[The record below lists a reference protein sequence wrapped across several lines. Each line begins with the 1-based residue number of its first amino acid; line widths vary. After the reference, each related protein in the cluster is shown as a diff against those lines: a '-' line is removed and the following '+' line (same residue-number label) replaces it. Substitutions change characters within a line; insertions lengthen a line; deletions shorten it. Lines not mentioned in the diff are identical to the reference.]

1 MKSDFLI
8 IGCTSAV
15 GSRLLIRLLNQG
27 YEVKGIR
34 LNSPC
39 EVRHE
44 SHNCASVDIL
54 NSDPQTISSMYPSK
68 NLILASWISTPGVF
82 WESPINLEWNAAYK
96 ALITEFL
103 SNGGSKVIGIGSC
116 AEYLFDRDGFLS
128 ELSPTE
134 PLTTYGKSKLDLFN
148 HLSKSEVEFLWVRTF
163 FQYGP
168 DEDDRKFLSSLIK
181 KFQLNQDFNL
191 HEPEGLRDYV
201 YIDDVA
207 DVLMKLINKG
217 SRGDFNIGTGC
228 ALSNYEVA
236 TLVLNALQSRSRI
249 QICDS
254 TSTPKHVVA
263 STEKLEKE
271 IGPIEWIDIESGIQ
285 KMIEAKA
292 SSQKGN
298 GAI

>member
-15 GSRLLIRLLNQG
+15 GSRLLVRLLNQG
-27 YEVKGIR
+27 FKVTGVR

-39 EVRHE
+39 KVSHE
-44 SHNCASVDIL
+44 SHTCTSVDIL
-54 NSDPQTISSMYPSK
+54 NSDPQKIASMYPSK

-82 WESPINLEWNAAYK
+82 WESPINLKWNAAYK
-96 ALITEFL
+96 ALVTEFL
-103 SNGGSKVIGIGSC
+103 SYGGSKVIGIGSC
-116 AEYLFDRDGFLS
+116 AEYINDGDGFLS
-128 ELSPTE
+128 EVSPTE
-134 PLTTYGKSKLDLFN
+134 PLSTYGKSKLDLFN

-168 DEDDRKFLSSLIK
+168 DEDDRKFISSLIR
-181 KFQLNQDFNL
+181 KFRLNQDFNL

-217 SRGDFNIGTGC
+217 SQGDFNIGTGY
-228 ALSNYEVA
+228 AISNYEVA
-236 TLVLNALQSRSRI
+236 SLVLNALQSRSRI
-249 QICDS
+249 QIFGS
-254 TSTPKHVVA
+254 TSKPTHVVA

-271 IGPIEWIDIESGIQ
+271 VGPIDWIEIECGIQ

-292 SSQKGN
+292 TSQKGD
-298 GAI
+298 GIV